1 VSKKQYTNKPNK
13 TQDYTDIF
21 DYNTLRKQNNKY
33 SVSVLQLLIEKIFD
47 PKILPWL
54 ILGTIAIV
62 ALLQMPATDIKEVIL
77 NSLETIKSIKN
88 STMLLLACLIILTL
102 IFIIFYQYSRQKWD
116 KEMQRVINERDKLQ
130 EKLNCP
136 IQSSEDLK

>member
-1 VSKKQYTNKPNK
+1 MSKKQYTNKPNK